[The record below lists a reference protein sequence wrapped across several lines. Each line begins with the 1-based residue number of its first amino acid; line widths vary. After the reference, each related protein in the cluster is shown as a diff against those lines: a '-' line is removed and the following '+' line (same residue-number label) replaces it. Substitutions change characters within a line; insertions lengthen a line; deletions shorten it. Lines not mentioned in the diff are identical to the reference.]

1 MRDEQS
7 NQKLWQE
14 NKGEHCKRY
23 ANDHRNRHDNAKYF
37 IAQFVIQ
44 PAFKTVHF
52 LLRLILFFL
61 FGHLFLCGFHQAAV
75 AIPHRNHKV
84 KAAPYKRALP
94 IPRHFF
100 PVVFFPRFYIN
111 RSIRQP
117 ACHCFTDVAE
127 VICRTDNF
135 CNVCKANA
143 CCFSGV
149 LPAPALLFVSFAI
162 LSPVKIKVCHSVK
175 SLRVLQRF
183 SVSSSCCNC
192 IS

>member
-1 MRDEQS
+1 MCDEQS

-14 NKGEHCKRY
+14 NKGEHGKCY
-23 ANDHRNRHDNAKYF
+23 ADDHRNGHDNAKYF

-52 LLRLILFFL
+52 LLRFVLFFFL
-61 FGHLFLCGFHQAAV
+61 GHLFLCGFHQAAV

-117 ACHCFTDVAE
+117 ACHCSRMNAFHHNAFNQSLSTDFRAVFCLLRLCCLFHSQSFLQSKSRS
-127 VICRTDNF
+127 VI
-135 CNVCKANA
+135 
-143 CCFSGV
+143 
-149 LPAPALLFVSFAI
+149 L
-162 LSPVKIKVCHSVK
+162 
-175 SLRVLQRF
+175 
-183 SVSSSCCNC
+183 
-192 IS
+192 